1 MKEAQK
7 IIRKPLITEKSTRQ
21 KEESRQYVFEVHRDA
36 NKIEI
41 QSAVERLFKVKVLQ
55 VRTSQR
61 PGQDKTIGEK
71 IREETGLEKGHRH
84 PEGRGSYRFLRR
96 SLKIIKYEH
105 EIRNSKQTQMSKLQ
119 NSKPYNL
126 ESVRFNI

>member
-7 IIRKPLITEKSTRQ
+7 IIRRPLITEKSTRQ

-55 VRTSQR
+55 VRTSNVLGKVKRLGRRYGKR
-61 PGQDKTIGEK
+61 PDWKKAIVTLK
-71 IREETGLEKGHRH
+71 
-84 PEGRGSYRFLRR
+84 EGDRIDFFEGA
-96 SLKIIKYEH
+96 
-105 EIRNSKQTQMSKLQ
+105 
-119 NSKPYNL
+119 
-126 ESVRFNI
+126 